1 MNDVVT
7 NYEQLPIK
15 EFDSHIKMYS
25 FLFHSHVLHHHQ
37 LRYRYRLFKID
48 LSPLILI
55 YMKNFVPRKNFNDGK
70 RLTVP

>member
-15 EFDSHIKMYS
+15 EFDSHLKMYS

-55 YMKNFVPRKNFNDGK
+55 
-70 RLTVP
+70 